1 MEKTA
6 SSTTSTQGVISQNL
20 TLEQVKKKTK
30 SDKFDVRLGRALGS
44 GAYGTVYSVDLY
56 TRVQEKVA
64 MKVIRREFRGQFEK
78 IDQKDLVEIEI
89 MSQIGNPYI
98 NKLIE
103 YYFQE
108 DKSTGQ
114 EELVLLQP
122 LAMSDL
128 KQFLINNYPKGRMP
142 EKQAIEF
149 LTQLTIGLKAMHDN
163 KIIHRDLNPT
173 NILVFKNDKKT
184 FFDTQEYI
192 LRISDFGCSK
202 ILQLDENEAMTRV
215 GKLSYMPSEQNSNKG
230 YNQSVDIYA
239 LGLTMFEMITGQLQ
253 VVEDI
258 LSKSI
263 KTEQYSPEFIDLLYQ
278 LCSIASKDRPTVEQI
293 LQNPLIQKSQTFL
306 NCQLNGFLVIQC
318 KAQEFIDELELK
330 FPAQI
335 LEQRL
340 KKPLKHSIPELGS
353 VLYQMERVQTEFKH
367 QINKWQAQYEL
378 AIGNNHKKYFID
390 KYEAQLQELEKLSD
404 LDQCTFKREVEASGD
419 IFVGFYRDGSKFYG
433 KQYERYKIK
442 EGHLKNG
449 EFDGE
454 VCEYEYNS
462 YYDGKCIDGLYNG
475 YGVMLNRDGSM
486 YCDDWKNGMYHG
498 SGRFHWNDG
507 DIYEGQWINGDQH
520 GKGVYKCANG
530 DTKKGT
536 WKDSQ
541 QHGEFI
547 FTYANGRQQK
557 IAYEMD
563 REISRKDI
571 KLP

>member
-114 EELVLLQP
+114 EELVLFQP

-128 KQFLINNYPKGRMP
+128 KQFLKRRMP

-192 LRISDFGCSK
+192 LGIIRF
-202 ILQLDENEAMTRV
+202 R
-215 GKLSYMPSEQNSNKG
+215 
-230 YNQSVDIYA
+230 
-239 LGLTMFEMITGQLQ
+239 
-253 VVEDI
+253 
-258 LSKSI
+258 
-263 KTEQYSPEFIDLLYQ
+263 
-278 LCSIASKDRPTVEQI
+278 
-293 LQNPLIQKSQTFL
+293 
-306 NCQLNGFLVIQC
+306 
-318 KAQEFIDELELK
+318 
-330 FPAQI
+330 
-335 LEQRL
+335 
-340 KKPLKHSIPELGS
+340 
-353 VLYQMERVQTEFKH
+353 
-367 QINKWQAQYEL
+367 
-378 AIGNNHKKYFID
+378 
-390 KYEAQLQELEKLSD
+390 
-404 LDQCTFKREVEASGD
+404 
-419 IFVGFYRDGSKFYG
+419 
-433 KQYERYKIK
+433 
-442 EGHLKNG
+442 
-449 EFDGE
+449 
-454 VCEYEYNS
+454 
-462 YYDGKCIDGLYNG
+462 
-475 YGVMLNRDGSM
+475 ML
-486 YCDDWKNGMYHG
+486 
-498 SGRFHWNDG
+498 
-507 DIYEGQWINGDQH
+507 
-520 GKGVYKCANG
+520 
-530 DTKKGT
+530 
-536 WKDSQ
+536 KDSV
-541 QHGEFI
+541 
-547 FTYANGRQQK
+547 T
-557 IAYEMD
+557 
-563 REISRKDI
+563 
-571 KLP
+571 